1 MQLRLS
7 ILVLF
12 IYFFIYYSYIIE
24 SFSFRVDYNI
34 VYRNKSDWTFILF
47 SKLLYRRRNNFSK

>member
-1 MQLRLS
+1 MQLWLS

-47 SKLLYRRRNNFSK
+47 SKLLYRKRNNFSK

>member
-24 SFSFRVDYNI
+24 TFSFRVDYNI

>member
-12 IYFFIYYSYIIE
+12 IYFFIYYSYIE

>member
-34 VYRNKSDWTFILF
+34 VYRNKSDWT
-47 SKLLYRRRNNFSK
+47 LYSFFEIIV